1 MDWLEYHSPMVI
13 DWPRRCM
20 QIEFGGYTISLQGI
34 SPQESNCSL
43 LSSLQMASLEKNAAI
58 AFTVQLCY
66 IEDDAC

>member
-1 MDWLEYHSPMVI
+1 
-13 DWPRRCM
+13 M